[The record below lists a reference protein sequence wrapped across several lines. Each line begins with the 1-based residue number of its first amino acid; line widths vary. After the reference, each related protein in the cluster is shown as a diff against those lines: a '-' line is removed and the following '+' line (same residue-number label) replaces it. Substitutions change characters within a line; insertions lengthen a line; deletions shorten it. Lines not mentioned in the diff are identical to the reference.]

1 MILLLIWLTLIG
13 GCLIAMLT
21 GYIFTSIL
29 LFLAFSISVAYAFI
43 NNL

>member
-1 MILLLIWLTLIG
+1 MILLLIWLALIG

-21 GYIFTSIL
+21 GYILTSII
-29 LFLAFSISVAYAFI
+29 LFIAFSISVAYAFI

>member
-1 MILLLIWLTLIG
+1 MILLLIWLALIG
-13 GCLIAMLT
+13 GCLIAILT
-21 GYIFTSIL
+21 GYIFTGIL

>member
-1 MILLLIWLTLIG
+1 MILLLIWLALIG

-29 LFLAFSISVAYAFI
+29 LFLAFTISVAYAFM

>member
-1 MILLLIWLTLIG
+1 
-13 GCLIAMLT
+13 MLT
-21 GYIFTSIL
+21 GYIFTAII

>member
-1 MILLLIWLTLIG
+1 MILLLIWLALIG

-21 GYIFTSIL
+21 GYIFTAII
-29 LFLAFSISVAYAFI
+29 LFLAFSISVAYSFT

>member
-21 GYIFTSIL
+21 GYIFTAIIL
-29 LFLAFSISVAYAFI
+29 FIAFSISVAYSFI

>member
-1 MILLLIWLTLIG
+1 MILLLIWLALIS

>member
-1 MILLLIWLTLIG
+1 MILLLIWLALIG

-29 LFLAFSISVAYAFI
+29 LFLEFSISVAYAFI

>member
-1 MILLLIWLTLIG
+1 MILLLIWLALIS

-21 GYIFTSIL
+21 GYIFTAII